1 MNPTRYN
8 KHIVQNI
15 KNQHMQHVNMIK
27 MLETE
32 LNKCKNDLAQNN
44 LKNMQ
49 LKETFNAEV
58 EKQIQQ
64 LDFSNNKIKELS
76 AELDSKTAELD
87 AKTAELDAKT
97 AELEY
102 SKKKINQILEDLDK
116 KNDAFHNIDK
126 IIFRNNEYFDEIK
139 KELNDKIEHNKKIN
153 ELYEKKN
160 QELNTIQMEL
170 ELVHKELETT
180 KTELQMYKNDFV
192 LKSATF

>member
-76 AELDSKTAELD
+76 AELDS
-87 AKTAELDAKT
+87 KTAELDAKT